1 MNKLQKVASD
11 ISGFTFENGLLREN
25 ARDDYYYSCESKADK
40 INQIFAIAENV
51 TNVSINTDQALKIF
65 NCLEALENC
74 GTGNGGDSY
83 QILQNLK

>member
-11 ISGFTFENGLLREN
+11 ISGFTFESGLLREN
-25 ARDDYYYSCESKADK
+25 ARDDYYYSCSTKIDK
-40 INQIFAIAENV
+40 LAQIKAIADNV
-51 TNVSINTDQALKIF
+51 TEVSIDKDQALKIF
-65 NCLEALENC
+65 NCLQALENC